1 MSKYA
6 IAVPVRLGVA
16 SGLAM
21 MAALIFPSLASAAS
35 TLDQSQTQYMY
46 GSGITFG
53 HDTTWEAQTFTAGRS
68 GILYQVDLNLRT
80 PFGGYGQDVIVQ
92 IRSVD
97 PTGAPSN
104 VILASATVPAA
115 SITANPEWVSVPLTP
130 GARSLAGARYAIV
143 VGTAPPGPFH
153 CVCYVWGDA
162 FSDVYPKGDGY
173 ASSDAGLTWPSHSV
187 NDAAFRTYVAQLSDV
202 TNVTVGGRLQA
213 V

>member
-1 MSKYA
+1 MSRYA
-6 IAVPVRLGVA
+6 KPATMRFGIAL
-16 SGLAM
+16 SLAV

-35 TLDQSQTQYMY
+35 TLDQSQTQYRD
-46 GSGITFG
+46 GGVTFG
-53 HDTTWEAQTFTAGRS
+53 HDTTWEAQTFTAGRT
-68 GILYQVDLNLRT
+68 GILYQVDLNLFV

-115 SITANPEWVSVPLTP
+115 SIPGNQGWVSVPLTP

-153 CVCYVWGDA
+153 CVCYVWSDA
-162 FSDVYPKGDGY
+162 SSDVYPKGDRY
-173 ASSDAGLTWPSHSV
+173 PSSDAGLTWPYHSV
-187 NDAAFRTYVAQLSDV
+187 NDAAFRTY
-202 TNVTVGGRLQA
+202 
-213 V
+213 